1 MGQPYK
7 RFNILWPTTQGDPK
21 VKTNEIGLFIAI
33 EGHVSFNFHEMKKIN
48 YFPLLVHNTTK
59 DS

>member
-21 VKTNEIGLFIAI
+21 VKTNEIGLFITI
-33 EGHVSFNFHEMKKIN
+33 EGHVSFNFHEMKKN
-48 YFPLLVHNTTK
+48 
-59 DS
+59 